1 MNNFVRFIFLFITI
15 FNLLTSSIYGQ
26 ETINERKISDLP
38 TILDVR
44 VSSTKQRARI
54 IIDLSAKTLF
64 ALTSFADPMRLAI
77 DVKTSAITD
86 DKPIVLN
93 DKGLISRVNFQKA
106 STNRIRSWII
116 LNSPAQ
122 VQQAYILD
130 SFENQPARLVIDII
144 PATKEKFMQNV
155 EADLQYFTAQKQ
167 NNMQQ
172 KNLSELGE
180 NSNPAGSL
188 NTKLSERPLI
198 IIDPGHG
205 GIDSGAR
212 SKNKIMEKD
221 IVLNFAKLLQQ
232 TLIKTGNYEVAL
244 TRNDDSF
251 LSLQERVNLAR
262 INKADI
268 FISIHADS
276 FTQSEIGG
284 LSIYTIDGEATN
296 ILDKILAEKE
306 NKVDL
311 IAGLA
316 PPNIDKYAASILV
329 DLMRRQMRKRSFIL
343 ASHIVDQLKPTVKL
357 RRFPIRKADF
367 FVLHSPDIPSIL
379 VELGFLSNML
389 DVEKLTT
396 HEWAERVANSIARG
410 IAVYFDEFER
420 GRN

>member
-1 MNNFVRFIFLFITI
+1 MNNFARFIFLFITI
-15 FNLLTSSIYGQ
+15 FSLLASSIHGQ
-26 ETINERKISDLP
+26 ELVSDKNSAELP

-44 VSSTKQRARI
+44 VSSTGQRARI

-77 DVKTSAITD
+77 DVKTSTILD

-93 DKGLISRVNFQKA
+93 DKGLISEVNFQRA
-106 STNRIRSWII
+106 SADRIRSWII

-130 SFENQPARLVIDII
+130 NFENQPARLVVDII

-155 EADLQYFTAQKQ
+155 NADLQYSIAKKR
-167 NNMQQ
+167 NELQQ
-172 KNLSELGE
+172 KDLAELGK

-188 NTKLSERPLI
+188 NTKLSSRPLI

-205 GIDSGAR
+205 GIDSGAK
-212 SKNKIMEKD
+212 SKNGIMEKD

-262 INKADI
+262 VNKADL

-296 ILDKILAEKE
+296 ILDKILSEKE
-306 NKVDL
+306 NKLDL
-311 IAGLA
+311 IAGFA
-316 PPNIDKYAASILV
+316 PPNINENAASILI
-329 DLMRRQMRKRSFIL
+329 DLMRRQTRKRSFIL
-343 ASHIVDQLKPTVKL
+343 ATHIVDQLKPSIRL

-367 FVLHSPDIPSIL
+367 FVLHLPDIPSIL
-379 VELGFLSNML
+379 VELGFLSNMM

-396 HEWAERVANSIARG
+396 HEWAERVADSIARG
-410 IAVYFDEFER
+410 VAVYFDEFAKDI
-420 GRN
+420 N